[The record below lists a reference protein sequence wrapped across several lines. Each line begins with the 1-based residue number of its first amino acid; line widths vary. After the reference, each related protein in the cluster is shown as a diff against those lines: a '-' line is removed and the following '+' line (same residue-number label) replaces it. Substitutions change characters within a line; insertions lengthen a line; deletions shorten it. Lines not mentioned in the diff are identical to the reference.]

1 MKKLF
6 LGAFLTFCIGAIAQE
21 YKYEPVS
28 NKAEYYISKFKG
40 FSSYA
45 DYKQWGMDAIE
56 ITNQQKNSK
65 IWKSYY
71 SLPCITQICP
81 DMM

>member
-1 MKKLF
+1 MKNF

-40 FSSYA
+40 FRVMLIIDNGA
-45 DYKQWGMDAIE
+45 WMQ
-56 ITNQQKNSK
+56 
-65 IWKSYY
+65 
-71 SLPCITQICP
+71 LR
-81 DMM
+81 